1 MEPVQEKRWK
11 IAPVVPSYLAE
22 ELKDY
27 SPVTRQLLYNRGI
40 TSKIEA
46 EHYLQAD
53 LPGYSPFLLSG
64 MTEVVDRLL
73 YAVDHRE
80 KIAIYGDYDVDGVTA
95 TTLMVE
101 VLQAYGADVQWYIP
115 NRFDEGYGLNADAV
129 RELHERGVD
138 VLLTVDCGIR
148 SPGEARLAAQLGMDI
163 IISDHHQPGSE
174 LPEAVGVI
182 CPKQAGNVYPYEHL
196 SGVGLAFKIAE
207 ALLLRRPLVGV
218 SAHSW
223 LDLVALGTVADVVP
237 LTGENR
243 SLVRKGLEILK
254 QSNREGILAL
264 ARVAGLKLPSIES
277 SHIGF
282 ILGPRLNAAG
292 RVESAKAAVELL
304 LTRDLFQAGILA
316 QQLDAQN
323 RERQRLTQ
331 EVQERA
337 IEIASAGKSDY
348 LIMAFDPTF
357 NPGVV
362 GLAASRLVELYYR
375 PAIVGQSE
383 EDAGQTRASCRSI
396 PEFHITRALDQCAEL
411 LERHGGHQAAAGFT
425 VRNENLPVL
434 QERLSSIAEQTLG
447 NLDLIPSLHADMEL
461 PLSEIQ
467 PEVLWDLRR
476 LQPTGEGNPEAFFV
490 SRGVQ
495 VKDARCVGARGEHL
509 KLSLV
514 DGRIVWDAIAFRQG
528 HHIQNMPRFVDVL
541 YTLEQNTYNGNTT
554 LQLRVRDLKPAQ

>member
-40 TSKIEA
+40 TSKVEA

-101 VLQAYGADVQWYIP
+101 ILQAYGADVQWYIP

-148 SPGEARLAAQLGMDI
+148 SPGEARLAAQLGMDM
-163 IISDHHQPGSE
+163 IISDHHHPGSE

-218 SAHSW
+218 SAHNW

-304 LTRDLFQAGILA
+304 LARDLFQAGILA

>member
-11 IAPVVPSYLAE
+11 IAPVVPSYLVE

-148 SPGEARLAAQLGMDI
+148 SPGEARLAAQQGMDI

-218 SAHSW
+218 SAHNW

-304 LTRDLFQAGILA
+304 LARDLFQAGILA

-467 PEVLWDLRR
+467 PEVLWDLQR

>member
-1 MEPVQEKRWK
+1 M
-11 IAPVVPSYLAE
+11 
-22 ELKDY
+22 
-27 SPVTRQLLYNRGI
+27 
-40 TSKIEA
+40 
-46 EHYLQAD
+46 
-53 LPGYSPFLLSG
+53 
-64 MTEVVDRLL
+64 VDRLL

-148 SPGEARLAAQLGMDI
+148 SPGEARLAAQQGMDI

-218 SAHSW
+218 SAHNW

-304 LTRDLFQAGILA
+304 LARDLFQAGILA

-467 PEVLWDLRR
+467 PEVLWDLQR

>member
-40 TSKIEA
+40 TSKVEA

-101 VLQAYGADVQWYIP
+101 ILQAYGADVQWYIP

-148 SPGEARLAAQLGMDI
+148 SPGEARLAAQLGMDM
-163 IISDHHQPGSE
+163 IISDHHHPGSE

-218 SAHSW
+218 SAHNW

-304 LTRDLFQAGILA
+304 LARDLFQAGILA

-348 LIMAFDPTF
+348 LIMAFDPAF

>member
-1 MEPVQEKRWK
+1 MEPVQEKCWK

-148 SPGEARLAAQLGMDI
+148 SPGEARLAAQLGMDM
-163 IISDHHQPGSE
+163 IISDHHHPGSE

-218 SAHSW
+218 SAHNW

-304 LTRDLFQAGILA
+304 LARDLFQAGILA

>member
-40 TSKIEA
+40 TSKVEA

-101 VLQAYGADVQWYIP
+101 ILQAYGAGVQWYIP

-148 SPGEARLAAQLGMDI
+148 SPGEARLAAQLGMDM
-163 IISDHHQPGSE
+163 IISDHHHPGSE

-218 SAHSW
+218 SAHNW

-304 LTRDLFQAGILA
+304 LARDLFQAGILA

-383 EDAGQTRASCRSI
+383 EDAGQTCASCRSI

>member
-11 IAPVVPSYLAE
+11 IAPPVPPQITE
-22 ELKDY
+22 ELKNY
-27 SPVTRQLLYNRGI
+27 SPVVRQLLYNRGV
-40 TSKIEA
+40 TTRTAA
-46 EHYLQAD
+46 ETYLQAD
-53 LPGYSPFLLSG
+53 LPGYSPFLIMG
-64 MTEVVDRLL
+64 MMEVVDRLL
-73 YAVDHRE
+73 YAVDHHE

-101 VLQAYGADVQWYIP
+101 VLEAYGADVEWYIP
-115 NRFDEGYGLNADAV
+115 NRFDEGYGLNPDAV

-148 SPGEARLAAQLGMDI
+148 SPGEARLAAQLGMDL
-163 IISDHHQPGSE
+163 IISDHHHPGTE
-174 LPEAVGVI
+174 IPEAVGVI
-182 CPKQAGNVYPYEHL
+182 CPKQAGNAYPYEHL

-207 ALLLRRPLVGV
+207 ALTMRRPLAGV
-218 SAHSW
+218 SVYQW

-254 QSNREGILAL
+254 QSQREGVLAL

-304 LTRDLFQAGILA
+304 LAKDLFQAGILA
-316 QQLDAQN
+316 QQLDTQN

-331 EVQERA
+331 EVQEKA
-337 IEIASAGKSDY
+337 IQIASTGKSNY
-348 LIMAFDPTF
+348 LIMAFDPEF

-362 GLAASRLVELYYR
+362 GLAASRLVELFYR
-375 PAIVGQSE
+375 PAIVGQRE
-383 EDAGQTRASCRSI
+383 EEAGQTRASCRSI
-396 PEFHITRALDQCAEL
+396 PEFHITQALDQCAEL

-425 VRNENLPVL
+425 VKNENLPLL
-434 QERLSSIAEQTLG
+434 QERLISIAEEGLS
-447 NLDLIPSLHADMEL
+447 NLDLIPSIHADMEL
-461 PLSEIQ
+461 PLSAIQ
-467 PEVLWDLRR
+467 PDFLGELQR

-495 VKDARCVGARGEHL
+495 VKDARCVGSHGEHL
-509 KLSLV
+509 KLTLE
-514 DGRIVWDAIAFRQG
+514 DRRIIWDAIAFRQG
-528 HHIQNMPRFVDVL
+528 HRIQDLPRFVDVL
-541 YTLEQNTYNGNTT
+541 YALEQNTYNGNTT
-554 LQLRVRDLKPAQ
+554 LQLRVRDIKPAQ

>member
-11 IAPVVPSYLAE
+11 IAPVVPSYLVE

-218 SAHSW
+218 SAHNW

>member
-11 IAPVVPSYLAE
+11 IAPVVPSYLVE

-148 SPGEARLAAQLGMDI
+148 SPGEARLAAQQGMDI

-218 SAHSW
+218 SAHNW

-304 LTRDLFQAGILA
+304 LARDLFQAGILA

-348 LIMAFDPTF
+348 LIMAFDPAF